1 MHLQKWLYMVC
12 FKYSTI
18 HSTYESLA
26 PEAAW
31 LQVPF
36 ISIKL
41 KTALPAIFMWLMVKR
56 TGQAGLGP
64 APAAFT
70 GQLPVFS

>member
-1 MHLQKWLYMVC
+1 MHLQKWLYIVC
-12 FKYSTI
+12 LKYRT
-18 HSTYESLA
+18 TKESLA

-31 LQVPF
+31 LQVPI
-36 ISIKL
+36 ISINL
-41 KTALPAIFMWLMVKR
+41 TTALPAIFLWLMVKR